1 MAVGRERVAGE
12 HGTTGQEAASS
23 LRLFRIVLLHD
34 IEAMLRNPSVLVCCV
49 LAVAMGWFFDSVL
62 QFWPWFTC
70 AAIGSL
76 AVGVPTA
83 IGMLVSFAEEHEY
96 GMGETLAR
104 VGVSRRCRVAAK
116 ALAGF
121 VLSEVLMC
129 ALALSMGL
137 GAQGVLLFA
146 AIAAPTAGFMA
157 LACAAL
163 ATRMVDQQRAGSW
176 GAAVMLPAFLA
187 GMLTSLGL
195 PCWMFPGGSIA
206 ALCMHAMKAGLLS
219 VEPLAEVGVYVGASP
234 AAVIAVSLLW
244 VIGAFTAY
252 RRMTRSA

>member
-1 MAVGRERVAGE
+1 MAVGRE
-12 HGTTGQEAASS
+12 HGTTGQEAVSS

-76 AVGVPTA
+76 AIGVPTG
-83 IGMLVSFAEEHEY
+83 IGMLVAFAEEHEY

-104 VGVSRRCRVAAK
+104 VGVTRRCWVVAK
-116 ALAGF
+116 AVAGF
-121 VLSEVLMC
+121 VLAEVLMC
-129 ALALSMGL
+129 ALALSLGL
-137 GAQGVLLFA
+137 ATRGMLVVA
-146 AIAAPTAGFMA
+146 AVSLPTAAFMA

-163 ATRMVDQQRAGSW
+163 ATRVIDQQRAGSW
-176 GAAVMLPAFLA
+176 GAAVMLPPFVA

-206 ALCMHAMKAGLLS
+206 ALCMQAMKAGLLS

-234 AAVIAVSLLW
+234 AAVVAVSMLW
-244 VIGAFTAY
+244 VIGALIACWRTV
-252 RRMTRSA
+252 RST